1 MVDIHSHVLPKMDD
15 GSKSREE
22 SIALLQEAYK
32 QGVEAIFSTPH
43 FYPKRDDP
51 EEFLKRRSHSVRSLL
66 SAGDDIFKKIPLYLG
81 AEVAF
86 FYGMSCF
93 DGLSDFSLGGSDY
106 ILIEMPFDKWTS
118 EEVEEVIA
126 VKERAGLIPVL
137 AHVERYLGFGNKKHF
152 GYLIACGV
160 ILQSNAEFFLNGRT
174 KRKALSFLKKGVVS
188 LLGSDCHNLDTRT
201 ENYGEAIGVIRSV
214 KKRDLLVTVTETEKK
229 ILAGARPVEIE

>member
-86 FYGMSCF
+86 FYGMSRF

-160 ILQSNAEFFLNGRT
+160 ILQSNAEFFIGRRT

-188 LLGSDCHNLDTRT
+188 LLGSDCHNLDTRP
-201 ENYGEAIGVIRSV
+201 ENYSEAIGVIRSV
-214 KKRDLLVTVTETEKK
+214 KKRDLLVSVTETEKK